1 MTIEVTL
8 TVDEAKKLGV
18 IQETLAGRMTVQT
31 AAGILQL
38 SERQV
43 YRLRERVRDRGALG
57 IVHGN
62 QGCPPSNRCSAT
74 ERERVLRLY
83 QTTYAGYNFSH
94 FAEALEDEE
103 GIVLSR
109 ETVRRWLRTA
119 GEGQPMR
126 RVPKHRKR
134 RLRKAREGEML
145 FLDGSPHH
153 WFGEEHA
160 PSTLLLACDDA
171 TGKPL
176 AGLFREQ
183 EDRDGCFLVLARLFK
198 RYGLPQCFYLDRASQ
213 FTTTRH
219 GGVHA
224 YQTADQPTQ
233 FERAME
239 ELQIQLI
246 FAHSPQARGR
256 IERMNGTFQNRLVA
270 EFHHSKIA
278 TLPEANR
285 YLNRRFIPAIA
296 KRFGLAPRESQSAWR
311 DVPTDVELFDI
322 LCVKTKRTVANDNT
336 IAYNGLHFQLYPDHG
351 RRHFAQARVEV
362 WDRPDGKIRIVHP
375 KLGPIRTRKI
385 ASEGKTQGAIS

>member
-1 MTIEVTL
+1 MTMEATL
-8 TVDEAKKLGV
+8 SVEEAKKLGV
-18 IQETLAGRMTVQT
+18 IEETLAGRMTVQA

-43 YRLRERVRDRGALG
+43 YRLRASVRARGPSGVA
-57 IVHGN
+57 HGN
-62 QGCPPSNRCSAT
+62 RGRPPSHTRSAA

-83 QTTYAGYNFSH
+83 QTAYAGYNFSH
-94 FAEALEDEE
+94 FSEALAEEE

-109 ETVRRWLRTA
+109 ETVRRWLRAA
-119 GEGQPMR
+119 GEGRPVR
-126 RVPKHRKR
+126 RFPKHRKR

-153 WFGEEHA
+153 WLGEARA
-160 PSTLLLACDDA
+160 PCTLLLACDDA

-219 GGVHA
+219 GGVHV
-224 YQTADQPTQ
+224 YQTADQPTE
-233 FERAME
+233 FERAMK
-239 ELQIQLI
+239 ELHIQLI
-246 FAHSPQARGR
+246 FANSPQARGR

-270 EFHHSKIA
+270 EFHHANIT
-278 TLPEANR
+278 TLSEANR

-296 KRFGLAPRESQSAWR
+296 KRFGRPPRESQSAWR
-311 DVPTDVELFDI
+311 GLPAGLELFDI
-322 LCVKTKRTVANDNT
+322 LCAKSKCVVANDNT
-336 IAYNGLHFQLYPDHG
+336 IAYNGSLFQLYPDHG
-351 RRHFAQARVEV
+351 RRHFVKTRVEV

-375 KLGPIRTRKI
+375 TLGPIRTRKI
-385 ASEGKTQGAIS
+385 SHTAKAEGAIS